1 MLVQGYIWYI
11 FLLVLPVAAIDWP
24 WEDNSSSASGSATA
38 TETDSDRN
46 QYAPYETDCPS
57 GSLTRQSVNI
67 SDGEKEYITHR
78 WEKTNTKL
86 IEFLSERANLSD
98 FDAESYINDYSDEH
112 NITIGVAFSG
122 GGYRAM
128 LCGAGELLGL
138 DDRYDGEDSEKGLG
152 GLLQSATYIAGLSGG
167 NWLVGLMVLND
178 WISVADIYS
187 GEKKI
192 WDLEDSIFNPNGI
205 NVIKT
210 VEYYKHIYDAINA
223 KKDAGFDTSIT
234 DIWGR
239 ALSNQFFEG
248 DQGGENIT
256 WSSIQDLSSF
266 KDHEMPFPVVVADG
280 RTPGTYIINS
290 NSTVF
295 EFNPFEMGSWDP
307 SVHTF
312 FDVKYLG
319 SGVLGG
325 DPKDDKCTVNFDN
338 AGFVLG
344 TSSSLFNQVI
354 LRLPGTDLPSVLKT
368 LVNKVLKLVSNDED
382 DIAVYEPNPF
392 YDSEYG
398 GLRSV
403 LKNET
408 LYLCDGGED
417 NQNVPLYPLIQ
428 TLRKLDII
436 LAYDNSA
443 DTDQNW
449 PNGSSLVETYQRQY
463 SVQGRGTPFP
473 YVPSVDE
480 FVDKELNQ
488 RPVFFGCDASNLT
501 DLVKQLKNTNI
512 NETDVP
518 LVVYMPNHRHSYNSN
533 TSTYKM
539 SYDNDEKWGVIRN
552 GFEVTTQNNG
562 TTDDGWATCMGCAII
577 RRSQERRGIQQS
589 SECEKCFQKYCWN
602 GGSKDAAA
610 STQAASPATS
620 SSSSSSSSKSSSE
633 STSTGKKKGAASSV
647 SAPWQAVVYVFL
659 LIGGAFVI

>member
-1 MLVQGYIWYI
+1 MLIQDYLLG
-11 FLLVLPVAAIDWP
+11 LLVLLAPVYSFKWP
-24 WEDNSSSASGSATA
+24 WEDSSSSSS
-38 TETDSDRN
+38 SDKDP
-46 QYAPYETDCPS
+46 YAPIQTGCPS
-57 GSLTRQSVNI
+57 SKLTRNAVNI
-67 SDGEKEYITHR
+67 SQQEQDYIHNR
-78 WEKTNTKL
+78 WEKTNKHLAT
-86 IEFLSERANLSD
+86 FLSEKANLTD
-98 FDAESYINDYSDEH
+98 FDAEEFINNYSDEH

-138 DDRYDGEDSEKGLG
+138 DDRFDDDESLNGLG
-152 GLLQSATYIAGLSGG
+152 GLLQSSTYLAGLSGG

-178 WISVADIYS
+178 WISVADIYT

-210 VEYYKHIYDAINA
+210 VEYYKNIYDSLEA
-223 KKDAGFDTSIT
+223 KKDAGFETSIT

-239 ALSNQFFEG
+239 ALSHQFFEE
-248 DQGGENIT
+248 DNGGENIT
-256 WSSIQDLSSF
+256 WSSIRDLSSF

-319 SGVLGG
+319 SGVSGG
-325 DPKDDKCTVNFDN
+325 DPSKHKCTANFDN

-354 LRLPGTDLPSVLKT
+354 LRLPSTNIPGVLKT
-368 LVNKVLKLVSNDED
+368 VLNKILKLVSNDDD

-392 YDSEYG
+392 YESSFG
-398 GLRSV
+398 GLKSI
-403 LKNET
+403 LANET

-428 TLRKLDII
+428 TSRKLDII
-436 LAYDNSA
+436 LSYDNSA
-443 DTDQNW
+443 DTEQNW
-449 PNGSSLVETYQRQY
+449 PNGSSLVQTYQRQY
-463 SVQGRGTPFP
+463 AVQGRGTPFP

-480 FVDKELNQ
+480 FVDSELNKK
-488 RPVFFGCDASNLT
+488 PVFFGCDASNLT
-501 DLVKQLKNTNI
+501 DLVKQLKNNDI
-512 NETDVP
+512 NETDIP

-539 SYDNDEKWGVIRN
+539 SYDNDEKWGVITN

-562 TTDDGWATCMGCAII
+562 TSDDNWATCMGCAII
-577 RRSQERRGIQQS
+577 RRSQERQGLEQS
-589 SECEKCFQKYCWN
+589 PECKKCFQKYCWQ
-602 GGSKDAAA
+602 GGAKDAVA
-610 STQAASPATS
+610 STQKPAPS
-620 SSSSSSSSKSSSE
+620 SSSSSSLSSSSK
-633 STSTGKKKGAASSV
+633 KKKGAGATV
-647 SAPWQAVVYVFL
+647 TAPWHSVVFGVLFAAGS
-659 LIGGAFVI
+659 LIM